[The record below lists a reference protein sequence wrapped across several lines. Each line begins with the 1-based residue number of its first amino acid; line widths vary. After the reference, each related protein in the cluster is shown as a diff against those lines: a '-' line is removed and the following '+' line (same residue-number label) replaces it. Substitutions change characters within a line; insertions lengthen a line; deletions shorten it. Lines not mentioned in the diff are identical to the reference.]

1 MHPIIKAQTQEF
13 AGDNQLAH
21 LKDHERFETYCIYSI
36 VNGAFSESANPL
48 DVWLEGDEFGID
60 GIGSFIGSELY
71 TTTDGLKEAL
81 DQSNDPKI
89 TFYFIQAKNSSSLD
103 YGDMSKFF
111 DATIAFFEGNNLA
124 SSPAMTDAAG
134 VKDGIYNKVLKSNP
148 RIRLVYAYTG
158 SGEMAEPIKKLRDAT
173 RSRLDAMSL
182 FSEVDLVIAG
192 VRDLQEGYRSATSSV
207 MGSITITN
215 PITLPGHPNV
225 SQAFL
230 GYVSGSELLQL
241 VEFDVPGSEEKKIN
255 PAIFFDNVRDYDE
268 NSEINKGIISQLR
281 SGDGGSFIFKNNG
294 VTVVAKEMN
303 RTGDRFMLTDFQ
315 VVNGCQTSN
324 ILHYAREYVENV
336 HIPFRLIV
344 SGSED
349 FVSGVIVGTNKQNQ
363 VRDEQFIAL
372 SRLMKDLEEYSR
384 SQDGELRLYVERR
397 ENQYRAGG
405 IERTRIVRTRDII
418 KSLAAIL
425 LFRPHRAARD
435 YRSIRDEFSSSL
447 FQDGHSVSLYHAAA
461 YANYRLDFL
470 SRNNRIPKQD
480 GIYKYFVLETLGR
493 AAGITD
499 NTIEVAVTKQDK
511 IATRILEMLTDEDKL
526 VDRFKHVSE
535 VLTGIEQVRTA
546 GNREQ
551 LRDTL
556 RSESV
561 ARSFSQR
568 WLDVAPDAVGN

>member
-1 MHPIIKAQTQEF
+1 MNPIIKAQTHQF
-13 AGDNQLAH
+13 ASDNQLSQ
-21 LKDHERFETYCIYSI
+21 LKDHERFENYCIYSI
-36 VNGAFSESANPL
+36 INGAFGETANPL

-60 GIGSFIGSELY
+60 GVGIFIGNDLY
-71 TTTDGLKEAL
+71 LSTDGLEEAL
-81 DQSNDPKI
+81 NQPNSPKI

-111 DATIAFFEGNNLA
+111 DATIGFFEGSNLA
-124 SSPAMTDAAG
+124 SSPAITDAEN
-134 VKDGIYNKVLKSNP
+134 VKEKIYSKVLKSNP
-148 RIRLVYAYTG
+148 RLRLIYAYTG
-158 SGEMAEPIKKLRDAT
+158 SGEMSEPIKKLCDAT

-182 FSEVDLVIAG
+182 FSEIELAITG
-192 VRDLQEGYRSATSSV
+192 VRELQEGYRSATSSV
-207 MGSITITN
+207 VGSITITS
-215 PITLPGHPNV
+215 PITLPEHPSV

-230 GYVSGSELLQL
+230 GYVSGDELLQL
-241 VEFDVPGSEEKKIN
+241 VEFDTPGAEAKKIN

-268 NSEINKGIISQLR
+268 NSEINKGIIYQLKA
-281 SGDGGSFIFKNNG
+281 GEGGSFIFKNNG

-303 RTGDRFMLTDFQ
+303 RTGDRFTLTDFQ

-324 ILHYAREYVENV
+324 ILHYARESLTNV

-344 SGSED
+344 SGAED

-363 VRDEQFIAL
+363 VKDEQFIAL

-397 ENQYRAGG
+397 ENQYRTGG

-435 YRSIRDEFSSSL
+435 YRSIRDEFASSL
-447 FQDGHSVSLYHAAA
+447 FQDSHSVSLYHAAA
-461 YANYRLDFL
+461 YSNYRLDFL
-470 SRNNRIPKQD
+470 SRNKRIPKED

-493 AAGITD
+493 ESGITEE
-499 NTIEVAVTKQDK
+499 TIRQSAIKQDK
-511 IATRILEMLTDEDKL
+511 IATKIIGSLSDEDKL
-526 VDRFKHVSE
+526 VKRFSQVSKT
-535 VLTGIEQVRTA
+535 LKKIDQVKSTRT
-546 GNREQ
+546 REQ
-551 LRDTL
+551 LRDVL

-561 ARSFSQR
+561 ARSFSQK
-568 WLDVAPDAVGN
+568 WSV